1 MITLGLS
8 LEVDLNTIRI
18 YIDENLDVQHVES
31 IDKLLKS
38 IDHVGDVKFGRDD
51 LHELLVEYDEH
62 FDMPIR
68 ITEALREKG
77 YHPDIV
83 SG

>member
-1 MITLGLS
+1 M
-8 LEVDLNTIRI
+8 NTIRI
-18 YIDENLDVQHVES
+18 HIDENLDAQHVES
-31 IDKLLKS
+31 IDKLLKG
-38 IDHVGDVKFGRDD
+38 INHVGDVEFGRDD
-51 LHELLVEYDEH
+51 PHELLVEYDEK

>member
-1 MITLGLS
+1 MTTSGLC
-8 LEVDLNTIRI
+8 LEIDMNTIRI
-18 YIDENLDVQHVES
+18 YIDETLDVQHVES
-31 IDKLLKS
+31 IDKLLTS
-38 IDHVGDVKFGRDD
+38 INHVGDVEFGRDD
-51 LHELLVEYDEH
+51 PHELVVEYDEQ

-68 ITEALREKG
+68 IAEALREKG

>member
-1 MITLGLS
+1 M
-8 LEVDLNTIRI
+8 NTIRI
-18 YIDENLDVQHVES
+18 YVDENLDTQNVEN
-31 IDKLLKS
+31 IDRLLKGMN
-38 IDHVGDVKFGRDD
+38 HVGDVEFGRGDP
-51 LHELLVEYDEH
+51 HELLVEYDDK
-62 FDMPIR
+62 FDMPIK

>member
-1 MITLGLS
+1 M
-8 LEVDLNTIRI
+8 NTIRI
-18 YIDENLDVQHVES
+18 YVDENLNAKNVEN

-38 IDHVGDVKFGRDD
+38 INHVEDVEFGRDD
-51 LHELLVEYDEH
+51 PHELLVEYDEH
-62 FDMPIR
+62 YDMPIR
-68 ITEALREKG
+68 IAEALRAKG